1 MIFSDKIY
9 KINSGT
15 NVSLYAKDNNT
26 LLLYLFDK
34 TLKSYDILINSDKK
48 CVFSNI
54 YEYKKIIKLN
64 QNHIGPCSN
73 SFITLC
79 QESEL

>member
-15 NVSLYAKDNNT
+15 NVSLYAKDVNT
-26 LLLYLFDK
+26 LSLFLLDK
-34 TLKSYDILINSDKK
+34 TLKTYDILINSDKK
-48 CVFSNI
+48 CVFSNM
-54 YEYKKIIKLN
+54 YQYKKIIKLN
-64 QNHIGPCSN
+64 QKQVCPCSN

-79 QESEL
+79 DESEL

>member
-64 QNHIGPCSN
+64 QNHICPCSN